1 MGENNEIISLLVEK
15 PKKQDEN
22 KIKPDIEINSLL
34 KENKKKHE
42 SFTSNFISLNNVKS
56 SYTLKR
62 VLSFL
67 YEKKRL
73 NLIIYN
79 KKIKR
84 KLGINIDKYKSIS
97 GKIIIGERNGNG
109 IEYKLGIN
117 NTIIFNGEY
126 LNGKKNGKGKE
137 YYENKKIKFEGEY
150 LNGYKI
156 QGTGHNEKCDVIF
169 ELDKNGKGKEYYS
182 NVKIK
187 FEGEYIY
194 EKKWNGKGY
203 NKNGNVEF
211 KIKYGK
217 GYVK

>member
-1 MGENNEIISLLVEK
+1 MGLFNESNSLLQEN
-15 PKKQDEN
+15 PKKQDIN
-22 KIKPDIEINSLL
+22 KIEQDTAINCLL

-56 SYTLKR
+56 SYILKR

-117 NTIIFNGEY
+117 NILLFKGEY
-126 LNGKKNGKGKE
+126 LNGKKMEKE
-137 YYENKKIKFEGEY
+137 
-150 LNGYKI
+150 
-156 QGTGHNEKCDVIF
+156 
-169 ELDKNGKGKEYYS
+169 KNIMKMK
-182 NVKIK
+182 
-187 FEGEYIY
+187 
-194 EKKWNGKGY
+194 
-203 NKNGNVEF
+203 
-211 KIKYGK
+211 
-217 GYVK
+217 